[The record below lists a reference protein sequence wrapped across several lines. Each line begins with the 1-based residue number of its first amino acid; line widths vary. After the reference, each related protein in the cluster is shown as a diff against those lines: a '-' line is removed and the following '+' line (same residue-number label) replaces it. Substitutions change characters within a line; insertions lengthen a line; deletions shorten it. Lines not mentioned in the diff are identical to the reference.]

1 MSANDDRDDHET
13 EAQRAKEHLMQGL
26 GLLFRGATEAA
37 GVLRKEIDKGNL
49 GRSIDDAGREL
60 LRAANNVVSRLGND
74 VFFGGPK
81 DDKGKER
88 RPGDDKKREEV
99 DPPRWAPGQK
109 PKGPTEEDP
118 GFRIATDDD
127 DPK

>member
-1 MSANDDRDDHET
+1 MSENDDRDER
-13 EAQRAKEHLMQGL
+13 EGEGRRAKEHLVQGL
-26 GLLFRGATEAA
+26 GLLFLGATEAA
-37 GVLRKEIDKGNL
+37 GALRKELDKSNL

-60 LRAANNVVSRLGND
+60 LRAANNVVSRLGNE
-74 VFFGGPK
+74 VFFGPK
-81 DDKGKER
+81 DKDKER
-88 RPGDDKKREEV
+88 RPDEERKREEG
-99 DPPRWAPGQK
+99 DPPRWSPGNK

>member
-1 MSANDDRDDHET
+1 MSANDDRDDRDT
-13 EAQRAKEHLMQGL
+13 EAQRAKDHLMQGL

-37 GVLRKEIDKGNL
+37 GVLRKEIDKSNL

-81 DDKGKER
+81 DKDKER
-88 RPGDDKKREEV
+88 REDEKKREEN

-127 DPK
+127 EPK

>member
-1 MSANDDRDDHET
+1 
-13 EAQRAKEHLMQGL
+13 MQGL
-26 GLLFRGATEAA
+26 GLLALGASEAA
-37 GVLRKEIDKGNL
+37 GALRKELDKSNL

-60 LRAANNVVSRLGND
+60 LRAANNVVSRLGTE
-74 VFFGGPK
+74 VFFGPK
-81 DDKGKER
+81 DKDKER
-88 RPGDDKKREEV
+88 RPDDDRKREEP

-127 DPK
+127 EPK

>member
-1 MSANDDRDDHET
+1 MSANDDRDDRET
-13 EAQRAKEHLMQGL
+13 EGQRAKEHLIQGL
-26 GLLFRGATEAA
+26 GLLFRGGIEAA
-37 GVLRKEIDKGNL
+37 GVLRKELDKSNL

-74 VFFGGPK
+74 VFFGPK
-81 DDKGKER
+81 DKDKER
-88 RPGDDKKREEV
+88 RPDDDKKREEA

>member
-1 MSANDDRDDHET
+1 MSENNDRDERDDGEGR
-13 EAQRAKEHLMQGL
+13 RAKEHLMQGL
-26 GLLFRGATEAA
+26 GLLVLGASEAA
-37 GVLRKEIDKGNL
+37 GALRKGLDKSNL
-49 GRSIDDAGREL
+49 GKSIDDAGREL

-74 VFFGGPK
+74 VFFNPK
-81 DDKGKER
+81 DKDKER
-88 RPGDDKKREEV
+88 RDEERKREQP